1 MKKLPIIL
9 LSTSLLLGPVTSF
22 ADETQQINQIADPKV
37 TEIEFEN
44 GDREVNP
51 NKEENKDIKEITEDN
66 KNNKEDKESKEQPKE
81 NKEDS
86 KDKTSNEKLGEK
98 DVSKT
103 VDKTPI
109 KLKIVDQ
116 VDPTYQE
123 ANYITITSEGP
134 NKESITGFSYVLE
147 NKTTGE
153 KIDINFKDQN
163 AIIVR
168 GADGDYS
175 LTLKNKPDNFQDEKE
190 MTFKMPYI
198 TKKNQNGIDES
209 TRLLQIKP
217 KHILKPEVPKQ
228 NPKTSD
234 TKALNMKIIV
244 PIIIAIIAILG
255 YLAYDSKKKKNDK

>member
-22 ADETQQINQIADPKV
+22 AAETQEINQTVDPKI
-37 TEIEFEN
+37 TEIEFKN
-44 GDREVNP
+44 GDKEVNP
-51 NKEENKDIKEITEDN
+51 NKEENKDIKEITEEN
-66 KNNKEDKESKEQPKE
+66 EESKE

-86 KDKTSNEKLGEK
+86 KDKTTDEKLGEK

-109 KLKIVDQ
+109 KLEIVDQ

-217 KHILKPEVPKQ
+217 KHILKPEVSKQ

-234 TKALNMKIIV
+234 TKDLNMKIIV

>member
-22 ADETQQINQIADPKV
+22 ANETQEINQTVDPKI
-37 TEIEFEN
+37 TEIEFKN
-44 GDREVNP
+44 GDKEVNP
-51 NKEENKDIKEITEDN
+51 NKEENKDIKEITE
-66 KNNKEDKESKEQPKE
+66 KNEESKE

-86 KDKTSNEKLGEK
+86 KDKTTDEKLGEK

-103 VDKTPI
+103 VNKTPI
-109 KLKIVDQ
+109 KLEIVDQ
-116 VDPTYQE
+116 VNPTYQE

-234 TKALNMKIIV
+234 TKDLNMKIIV